1 MSNRPRFAK
10 RLTDLRLP
18 DRVPGSVVG
27 LERELEKLSEGRPD
41 LLNLTHAD
49 TKRFP
54 PPQWV
59 LEDFTEAARG
69 AGKTYTPYR
78 GDAVVRSLVA
88 PALGR
93 FLGREVDPESEL
105 ILTPGSQAGLFTAL
119 AALVDSNDLV
129 VLPDPDYIS
138 TEPLLRLVG
147 AMPASAPLERSGD
160 TFMLD
165 LDAVEAGLKRGAR
178 LIVMSQPNNPT
189 GTVHSEDVIRE
200 IARLAIAY
208 DATVLADQ
216 LYSRLIFDDTAFT
229 HIGSLEGM
237 EERTITLLGPS
248 KTESMSGYRV
258 GVAVAASEV
267 IDAME
272 DVLAIS
278 VLRAPAYAQ
287 HVLAKWMSQD
297 SDFVATRVREY
308 QQLRDTTFNRLDAC
322 QVLDVARPQGTAY
335 MFPQVKADATDQEVA
350 TKLLLDAGVIVN
362 PGYQFGDRGRGSFRI
377 CFAQDEEVWDFTLDR
392 IVTVL
397 EKLETSS

>member
-1 MSNRPRFAK
+1 MSNGPRSAK
-10 RLTDLRLP
+10 RLTELRLP

-27 LERELEKLSEGRPD
+27 LERELEKLSEGRTD
-41 LLNLTHAD
+41 LLNLTYAD

-54 PPQWV
+54 PPKWV
-59 LEDFTEAARG
+59 LEDFVAAAGG

-78 GDAVVRSLVA
+78 GDPRVRSALA

-93 FLGREVDPESEL
+93 FLGRDIDPSSEL

-119 AALVDSNDLV
+119 AALVDPDDPV

-138 TEPLLRLVG
+138 TEPLLRLLG
-147 AMPASAPLERSGD
+147 AAPVSAPLIRSGE
-160 TFMLD
+160 TFTLD
-165 LDAVEAGLKRGAR
+165 LEAVEAGLKKGSR

-189 GTVHSEDVIRE
+189 GTVHSQEVIRQV
-200 IARLAIAY
+200 AKLAIEY

-216 LYSRLIFDDTAFT
+216 LYSRLIFDDTPFT

-237 EERTITLLGPS
+237 QERTITLLGPS

-258 GVAVAASEV
+258 GVAVAPAQV

-287 HVLAKWMSQD
+287 HVLSKWMSED
-297 SDFVATRVREY
+297 SDFVATRVRDY
-308 QQLRDTTFNRLDAC
+308 QQLRDVTFNRLNAC
-322 QVLDVARPQGTAY
+322 QALDVTRPQGTAY
-335 MFPQVKADATDQEVA
+335 IFPKVKANVSDQVVA
-350 TKLLLDAGVIVN
+350 TKLMQDAGVVVN

-377 CFAQDEEVWDFTLDR
+377 CFAQDEEVWDFALDR
-392 IVTVL
+392 IITVL
-397 EKLETSS
+397 EKLES